1 MSPRIPR
8 QTRILLIPGDE
19 RRSREYVIG
28 RGMVVGLAVLLVLL
42 AALLVLVLVSSMRL
56 SREAREAAQ
65 LRRDLREAGE
75 RVAAVRLLERELE
88 QMRAFQERLLIM
100 LGVEPTGVADGDT
113 LAWREG
119 EGAGVAQPAPLERL
133 APRIMT
139 PPPDLWPVGGFVTQE
154 FREGDAPR
162 GILPHH
168 GIDLVAA
175 QETPL
180 RAAGKGRVVVAGEDD
195 FLGNFV
201 EIQHGFGYVTVY
213 GHCSRLAVRV
223 GDRVDRGQVIG
234 YLGATGEA
242 SAPHL
247 HFEIWKDG
255 VAVDPRDVLPGE
267 PPR

>member
-8 QTRILLIPGDE
+8 QTRILLIPADE
-19 RRSREYVIG
+19 RQSREYVIG
-28 RGMVVGLAVLLVLL
+28 RGMVIGLVALLLLL
-42 AALLVLVLVSSMRL
+42 AALLVLVLVSYMNI

-65 LRRDLREAGE
+65 LRLDLREAGE
-75 RVAAVRLLERELE
+75 RVAGVRLLERELE

-100 LGVEPTGVADGDT
+100 LGVESTGVADGDT

-119 EGAGVAQPAPLERL
+119 EGAAAPASLERV

-154 FREGDAPR
+154 FHEGDTPR

-168 GIDLVAA
+168 GIDLAAA

-180 RAAGKGRVVVAGEDD
+180 RAAGKGRVVVAGRDD

-213 GHCSRLAVRV
+213 GHCSRLAVRA

-255 VAVDPRDVLPGE
+255 VAVDPRDVIPGD